1 MLDLLVSVG
10 VILLLRMIG
19 VTFDTL
25 RILMV
30 VRSRKLLAWG
40 FGFCQTLAYLGTIG
54 FVVSDLG
61 NWTKILGYAIGFAT
75 GLVIGMTVENRLAIG
90 YTNLQIVSPNRG
102 LETAE
107 RLRDLGYAVTEVS
120 AHGKDGAVEVLY
132 ISVLRKYEASIYQ
145 IISKLDPD
153 AFIIAKNVYRIQ
165 HGLW

>member
-1 MLDLLVSVG
+1 MLDLVVSVG

-30 VRSRKLLAWG
+30 VRSRKILAWG
-40 FGFCQTLAYLGTIG
+40 FGFFQTLAYLGTIG

-90 YTNLQIVSPNRG
+90 YTNLQIVSPHRG

-107 RLRDLGYAVTEVS
+107 RLRGLGYAVTEVS
-120 AHGKDGAVEVLY
+120 ALGKDGAVEVLY

-145 IISKLDPD
+145 IISKMDPD

>member
-30 VRSRKLLAWG
+30 VRSRKILAWG
-40 FGFCQTLAYLGTIG
+40 FGFFQTLAYLGTIG

-90 YTNLQIVSPNRG
+90 YTNLQIVSPHRG

-107 RLRDLGYAVTEVS
+107 RLRGLGYAVTEVS
-120 AHGKDGAVEVLY
+120 ALGKDGAVEVLY

-145 IISKLDPD
+145 IISKMDPD